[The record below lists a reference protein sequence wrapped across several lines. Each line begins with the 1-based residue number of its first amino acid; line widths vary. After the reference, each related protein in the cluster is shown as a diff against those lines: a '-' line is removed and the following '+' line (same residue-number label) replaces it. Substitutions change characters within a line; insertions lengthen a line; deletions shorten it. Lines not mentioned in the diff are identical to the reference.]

1 MIPHNLRRGEKR
13 MRDKVEVTVS
23 RVFPLA
29 LLVIFLA
36 SVVAATVASA

>member
-1 MIPHNLRRGEKR
+1 MS
-13 MRDKVEVTVS
+13 DKVEKAVS

-36 SVVAATVASA
+36 SVVVATVASA

>member
-1 MIPHNLRRGEKR
+1 MS
-13 MRDKVEVTVS
+13 DKVEKTVS

-36 SVVAATVASA
+36 SVVVATVASA